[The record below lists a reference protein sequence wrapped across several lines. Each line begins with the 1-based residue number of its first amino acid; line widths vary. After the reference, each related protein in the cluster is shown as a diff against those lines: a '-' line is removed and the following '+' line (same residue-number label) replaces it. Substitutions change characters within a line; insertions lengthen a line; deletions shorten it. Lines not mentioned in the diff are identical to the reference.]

1 MSALARVVEQASDCT
16 LGDVVEV
23 EGHGTLRCVYVE
35 VSRGKKYERR
45 VYFKQHPNGRDDG
58 PLFVL
63 PDYTPVNRLK

>member
-23 EGHGTLRCVYVE
+23 EGRGMLRCVYVE
-35 VSRGKKYERR
+35 VTRGRKSERR
-45 VYFKQHPNGRDDG
+45 VYFRQRANEKDIG